1 MPQGDKIL
9 KILHMSD
16 LHLGKILRSKDLA
29 EDQEYILAQIVHTAH
44 TVRPD
49 IAIIAG
55 DVFDRSIPA
64 ESAQSMFGH
73 FMANLRGALTNSTK
87 ILVIPGNHD
96 SPRRVAY
103 AAELFEAVG
112 IHLVSEVRLEPAFML
127 KKGEKHI
134 AVWALPFVTHGMY
147 QEFKRCY
154 EESHGASSEGQLTEM
169 SSGDSMAER
178 LEEIIA
184 RMHPHLKDFD
194 VNIIAAHCFV
204 HGAALSESESAFI
217 GGIEAV
223 PARLFE
229 DFDYAAIGHLHRMQ
243 AITTKLWY
251 SGAPMAMS
259 FGESGEKGVLDVEIE
274 PGSRA
279 VNVAPLALKPL
290 HQLKR
295 VRGSFAELSVPGM
308 PSDED
313 YLEVVLTDAMPVY
326 EAMNELAGRFPNLM
340 TVRQEAYE
348 RTNPSSEVS
357 ATRLREENRVGSL
370 HETVIDDFD
379 SFAQCILEAPVPLE
393 IKTAFESML
402 TEAEQE
408 LT

>member
-1 MPQGDKIL
+1 
-9 KILHMSD
+9 MSD

-29 EDQEYILAQIVHTAH
+29 EDQEYVLAQIVHTAH

-64 ESAQSMFGH
+64 ESAQTMFGH
-73 FMANLRGALTNSTK
+73 FMANLRGALTNSTR

-112 IHLVSEVRLEPAFML
+112 IHLVSEVRIEPAFVL
-127 KKGEKHI
+127 EKGGKHV

-147 QEFKRCY
+147 QEFMRRC
-154 EESHGASSEGQLTEM
+154 EESRSAFSEEQATEM

-184 RMHPHLKDFD
+184 RIRPHLKDFD

-243 AITTKLWY
+243 AITSKLWY

-259 FGESGEKGVLDVEIE
+259 FGESGEKGVLSVEIE
-274 PGSRA
+274 PESRA
-279 VNVAPLALKPL
+279 VNVASLALNPL
-290 HQLKR
+290 HRFKR
-295 VRGSFAELSVPGM
+295 VRGTFTELSSPGM
-308 PSDED
+308 PPDED
-313 YLEVVLTDAMPVY
+313 YLEVVLTDTMPVY
-326 EAMNELAGRFPNLM
+326 QAMSELTGRFPNLM

-348 RTNPSSEVS
+348 RTNPDTEASEIWSREDDS
-357 ATRLREENRVGSL
+357 AGSL
-370 HETVIDDFD
+370 HEAVIDDFD
-379 SFAQCILEAPVPLE
+379 SFAQCILEEPLSPE
-393 IKTAFESML
+393 IKTAFESIL

-408 LT
+408 LA